1 MRCPQI
7 AGARVSMVSRALW
20 LGMRWLDNRYC
31 SIRKNFFSW
40 TFQYLWND
48 FFAFQARPRQILK
61 RNFDQS
67 YVEIP
72 GAGAAGAAGKGVSV
86 AVFSLAGGYGHSLK
100 PLWGSLKNVCPKQ
113 TCHSRC
119 ASGIGD
125 SQNLKKGYV
134 EHAVPLILVAILFVK
149 SWNIYVCA
157 MSRLNLPTFA
167 FSVGCRCAS
176 RIATTWCNFPP
187 CDVTFL
193 HLMWLKPANCA
204 RMRSSRSANA
214 GVRPVLDLKI
224 LRWFEQKIVPRCI
237 LLTSLDM
244 IWSDFFA
251 LLRASIAARALVFHL
266 NLLKVGDSG
275 STPPSIRER
284 SVRSQ
289 ANKIQ
294 KNAYEMP
301 FPRFIIAVRHSVFS
315 KKGSCLRLSR
325 CHRRQVNGLFPVF
338 L

>member
-1 MRCPQI
+1 
-7 AGARVSMVSRALW
+7 MVSRALW
-20 LGMRWLDNRYC
+20 LGMKWFDNWYC

-40 TFQYLWND
+40 TFQSLWND

-224 LRWFEQKIVPRCI
+224 LRWFEQKLFPGVFFWH
-237 LLTSLDM
+237 LWT
-244 IWSDFFA
+244 WSDQIS
-251 LLRASIAARALVFHL
+251 LPCYGHRLRHRRWCSTWIYWRSVIQGPHHRASENEVCDLRQTRSR
-266 NLLKVGDSG
+266 KMPMRCPSQDS
-275 STPPSIRER
+275 S
-284 SVRSQ
+284 SQ
-289 ANKIQ
+289 WDTQ
-294 KNAYEMP
+294 
-301 FPRFIIAVRHSVFS
+301 FFQ
-315 KKGSCLRLSR
+315 
-325 CHRRQVNGLFPVF
+325 RRVVVWG
-338 L
+338 